1 MYRPLLLL
9 SLLGPSL
16 GLASSQ
22 MRVEGTQ
29 IIVSDESG
37 QELRGSAIEGAEL
50 DLGDLGTLRI
60 THAKKDDSARFPDEV
75 WLLDGQMRAPG
86 AQAFTNVCSTDTGV
100 DGRMVIFSGYLDPH
114 LRYVADPARFSM
126 SCVSGVEA
134 KCLRWG
140 YLPWRSA
147 PIGGESLAPYFETCI
162 RLARADYCGNDQP
175 TTREGTAIDIH
186 DRVGIQQRTTNLPD
200 FDFEAGW
207 GPQGALCVHHAR
219 IPENLA
225 LHTLQTQCARL
236 ATAAIGDTCDEAVA
250 QAQGALIMTRSVNR
264 GPARAKA
271 AIDNAQ

>member
-1 MYRPLLLL
+1 MHRPLLLL

-22 MRVEGTQ
+22 MRVEGTK
-29 IIVSDESG
+29 IIVSDDAG

-60 THAKKDDSARFPDEV
+60 TRAETDPSARFPDEV
-75 WLLDGQMRAPG
+75 WLLDAQLRAPG

-100 DGRMVIFSGYLDPH
+100 DDRMVIFSGYLDPQ
-114 LRYVADPARFSM
+114 LRYVADAARFSM

-140 YLPWRSA
+140 YLPWRNA
-147 PIGGESLAPYFETCI
+147 PIGDKSLAPYFETCI
-162 RLARADYCGNDQP
+162 RVARADYCGNDQP
-175 TTREGTAIDIH
+175 TTRDGTAIDIYDH
-186 DRVGIQQRTTNLPD
+186 VGIQQRTTNLPD

-225 LHTLQTQCARL
+225 LQTLQTQCPRL
-236 ATAAIGDTCDEAVA
+236 ATAAIGDTCDEAMA
-250 QAQGALIMTRSVNR
+250 QAQGALILTRSVNR
-264 GPARAKA
+264 APTRAMTA
-271 AIDNAQ
+271 TDSAL